1 MDSYFDKNVFYN
13 FNIDNPDK
21 VFLYYRANTQK
32 QAEET
37 FAKWREQGEPDVV
50 IERCEITKAYP
61 DIDVDNYVAVKRIYF
76 YKPYKFETYDQYIT
90 IYVTKDLFNKIGTLE
105 ELTAKKL
112 Y

>member
-1 MDSYFDKNVFYN
+1 MCIRD
-13 FNIDNPDK
+13 
-21 VFLYYRANTQK
+21 RANTQK
-32 QAEET
+32 EAEEE
-37 FAKWREQGEPDVV
+37 FSKWREQGEPDVV

>member
-1 MDSYFDKNVFYN
+1 MMMLSGMLMKL
-13 FNIDNPDK
+13 IICGMIIQI
-21 VFLYYRANTQK
+21 YR
-32 QAEET
+32 
-37 FAKWREQGEPDVV
+37 
-50 IERCEITKAYP
+50 AYP